1 METSHVFLVLKVCVL
16 LLIIHGDVCGLPT
29 GNPYLVL
36 REMGAQ
42 SFLKELAPWMDRP
55 KMFALLVLKKK
66 PKPASLT
73 PPTTPLA
80 LLLEAEQVTTGEN
93 GQFPGSREPQFSW
106 EV

>member
-16 LLIIHGDVCGLPT
+16 LLITHGDVCGLPT

-42 SFLKELAPWMDRP
+42 SFLKGLAPWVDRP

-66 PKPASLT
+66 QN
-73 PPTTPLA
+73 
-80 LLLEAEQVTTGEN
+80 LLH
-93 GQFPGSREPQFSW
+93 
-106 EV
+106 